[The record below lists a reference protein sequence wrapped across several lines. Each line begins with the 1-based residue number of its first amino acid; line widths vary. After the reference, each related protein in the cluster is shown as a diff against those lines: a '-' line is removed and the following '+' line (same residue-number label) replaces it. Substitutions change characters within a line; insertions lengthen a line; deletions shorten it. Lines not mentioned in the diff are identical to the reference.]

1 MLGQDKVRELTQQ
14 VLTMSKADQ
23 TEVVFTGTDSALTRF
38 ANSYI
43 HQNVAESNTEV
54 RVRVVYG
61 KKIGVASG
69 NDLTPE
75 ALKRT
80 VDTARAIAMRQRE
93 SPDFKSLPAPQP
105 IHAERVEAFV
115 ERTAKFSPEQRAQIV
130 GVLCKKAKA
139 QNIVAAGAFSTS
151 SFELAVAN
159 SLGVFAYH
167 PSTVAE
173 INTVMTADTGTGY
186 AMFAHQDASK
196 VNAEALAD
204 EAIGKAL
211 RARYPETIEPGEYTV
226 LLEEYAVNDL
236 LDFLADLSFSALAV
250 QEDRSFMKGK
260 FGEKV
265 MSENVSLWDDGSS
278 QDTIALPFDFEGVPR
293 QRVSFVENGIARG
306 VVYDSATAVREGKTS
321 TGHSLPAPNSYGPH
335 AMHMFMAPGDTP
347 KSEMIKSVTRGI
359 WVTRFWYT
367 RVVHPMKVLIT
378 GMTRDGTF
386 LIENGAI
393 TRPIK
398 NLRFTTSYLDALN
411 NVRAIS
417 RETKLAYDDW
427 SGAAR
432 RMPAILADGFRFTGV
447 TQ

>member
-1 MLGQDKVRELTQQ
+1 MLGPDKVKEITNQI
-14 VLTMSKADQ
+14 LTMSKADQ
-23 TEVVFTGTDSALTRF
+23 TEVIFTGTDSALTRF

-61 KKIGVASG
+61 KRIGVASG

-105 IHAERVEAFV
+105 IQNAEVFI

-139 QNIVAAGAFSTS
+139 QNIVAAGAFSTNA
-151 SFELAVAN
+151 FELAVAN

-167 PSTVAE
+167 PYTVAE

-186 AMFAHQDASK
+186 AMFTNQDAGK
-196 VNAEALAD
+196 VNAEAIAD
-204 EAIGKAL
+204 EAIGKAM
-211 RARYPETIEPGEYTV
+211 RARYPETVEPGEYTV

-250 QEDRSFMKGK
+250 QEERSFMKGK
-260 FGEKV
+260 IGEKV

-278 QDTIALPFDFEGVPR
+278 PDTIALPFDFEGVPR

-306 VVYDSATAVREGKTS
+306 VVYDSATAEREGKTS

-335 AMHMFMAPGDTP
+335 AMHVFMAPGDTP
-347 KSEMIKSVTRGI
+347 KNEMIKSVQRGI

-432 RMPAILADGFRFTGV
+432 RMPAILVDGFRFTGV